1 MFDIGPNLCNKQF
14 DNDIEDV
21 LINAKKEGVNHL
33 LLTSTDHFSFLKN
46 IQIIEKYSH
55 IINMKT
61 TYGLHPHNAKNYKMF
76 FHNFDK
82 NISNSYVNAI
92 GEFGLDYFRMIS
104 SREEQ
109 IKAMELFLE
118 KASQNSNLPLFL
130 HERDAFNDFYD
141 LIKTTK
147 SKGVVH
153 CFTGSLENVK
163 AYLDLGLYI
172 GITGWISDNRRN
184 DDLLNAVNYIPLDRL
199 LIETDCPY
207 LSPKNV
213 IKNIKRNEPKYL
225 SHVALSIADI
235 KKITIDTVIEKST
248 ANGLALFKNP
258 L

>member
-1 MFDIGPNLCNKQF
+1 V
-14 DNDIEDV
+14 E
-21 LINAKKEGVNHL
+21 HL

-46 IQIIEKYSH
+46 LQIIEKYSH
-55 IINMKT
+55 ILKMKT
-61 TYGLHPHNAKNYKMF
+61 TYGLHPHNAKNYQTF
-76 FHNFDK
+76 FQHFDK
-82 NISNSYVNAI
+82 NICNSHVNAI

-109 IKAMELFLE
+109 IKAMELFLD
-118 KASQNSNLPLFL
+118 KAKKYNSLPLFL
-130 HERDAFNDFYD
+130 HERDAFEDFYS
-141 LIKTTK
+141 LIKT
-147 SKGVVH
+147 SSSNGVVH
-153 CFTGSLENVK
+153 CFTGSLQNVK

-184 DDLLNAVNYIPLDRL
+184 DDLLNAVKYIPLDRL

-225 SHVALSIADI
+225 PHVAMSIANI
-235 KKITIDTVIEKST
+235 KNISLKEVIEKT
-248 ANGLALFKNP
+248 TQNGLALFKNP